1 MDDMY
6 LCQEM
11 LNILLTAESLV
22 WIDKMQIHH
31 PAWLFLTLFI
41 LFGLFA
47 GIRFYY
53 GSLLMQTLESAVSF
67 QVATRIFNDNSVLLK
82 QLDNLLYVFYIL
94 STGLLLLVVEIRFE
108 LEPYGISGGLLYLFN
123 LAFLIILFLGRVV
136 LVNATGFIFDKID
149 IYREYL
155 YNVFIFNKITGIFVL
170 PLLLFVIY
178 TNGILNVVFQWIAL
192 TAVAT
197 LLIMRLIR
205 GFMFSF
211 RRGVS
216 IFYMFL
222 YLCALEMAPL
232 ILLYRW
238 LEGIL

>member
-11 LNILLTAESLV
+11 LNILLAAESLV
-22 WIDKMQIHH
+22 WVDKLQVHN
-31 PAWLFLTLFI
+31 PAWLFFALFV
-41 LFGLFA
+41 LLGLFA
-47 GIRFYY
+47 GIRIYY

-67 QVATRIFNDNSVLLK
+67 QVASRIFNDNSVLLK
-82 QLDNLLYVFYIL
+82 QLDNILYVFYIL
-94 STGLLLLVVEIRFE
+94 STGLLLYVIEIRFG

-123 LAFLIILFLGRVV
+123 LALLMILFLSRVV
-136 LVNATGFIFDKID
+136 LVYTTGFIFDKIG
-149 IYREYL
+149 IYKEYL
-155 YNVFIFNKITGIFVL
+155 YNVYIFNKIIGIFVL

-178 TNGILNVVFQWIAL
+178 TDGILNIVFQWIAL
-192 TAVAT
+192 TAVAA

-205 GFMFSF
+205 GFVFSF
-211 RRGVS
+211 RKGVS

>member
-1 MDDMY
+1 MFT
-6 LCQEM
+6 
-11 LNILLTAESLV
+11 ILLAAESLV
-22 WIDKMQIHH
+22 WVDKIQIHH
-31 PAWLFLTLFI
+31 PAWLFFTLFI
-41 LFGLFA
+41 LLGLFA
-47 GIRFYY
+47 GIRNYF
-53 GSLLMQTLESAVSF
+53 GSLLMQTLESSVSF

-82 QLDNLLYVFYIL
+82 QLDNTLYVFYIL
-94 STGLLLLVVEIRFE
+94 STGLLLYVVEIRFG

-123 LAFLIILFLGRVV
+123 LAFLMILFMSRVI
-136 LVNATGFIFDKID
+136 LVYTTGFIFDKID
-149 IYREYL
+149 TFREYL
-155 YNVFIFNKITGIFVL
+155 YNVFIFNKILGVFVL

-178 TNGILNVVFQWIAL
+178 TDGILNVVFHWIAL
-192 TAVAT
+192 TAVMAI
-197 LLIMRLIR
+197 LLMRLIR
-205 GFMFSF
+205 GFVFSF